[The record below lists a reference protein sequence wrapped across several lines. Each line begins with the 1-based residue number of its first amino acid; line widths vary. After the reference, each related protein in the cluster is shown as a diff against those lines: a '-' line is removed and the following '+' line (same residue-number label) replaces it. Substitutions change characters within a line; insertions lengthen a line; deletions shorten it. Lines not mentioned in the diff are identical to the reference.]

1 VFYFKFVAVL
11 GFKPTYL
18 FELIIMKEELAELNN
33 TFRDNISTVNNE
45 GKRIWVHARKPK
57 GRFYNFRNL
66 LGYFL
71 IVFLF
76 LAPIIKINGEQL
88 ILLDILERRFVFFGI
103 IFWPQDFYL
112 FYLIMFAVIV
122 FIIVFTVVYGRLFC
136 GWACPQ
142 TIFME
147 LVFRKIEWLIDG
159 NPTEQRKLK
168 AQKMNFS
175 KIWKRTLK
183 HCIFW
188 SISFLIS
195 NLFLAYLISTKELLK
210 IISEPVLLHL
220 TGFIAIILFTSV
232 FYFIFAWFR
241 EQVCTIM
248 CPYGRLQGVLLDSNS
263 IIVAYDYNRGEPRGA
278 ARKKDIEAGVVK
290 GDCIDCKLCVQV
302 CPTSI
307 DIRNGNQLECINC
320 TACIDACNSV
330 MKKQRKPIGLIRY
343 ASLKG
348 IQEGQ
353 KFKLTTRNVAY
364 TIFLFL
370 ILAFTTTIFLKRGSI
385 ETVILRTPGMVYQEQ
400 PNNEISNL
408 YNFKVV
414 NKSHQDI
421 VLDIRL
427 LQPVGRIVVSG
438 ETLLKYNSKMEGVIV
453 VFINKSDIKNKKT
466 KLRFGVYHNNSLL
479 EEYETNFAYK

>member
-1 VFYFKFVAVL
+1 MSE
-11 GFKPTYL
+11 YL
-18 FELIIMKEELAELNN
+18 NEENN
-33 TFRDNISTVNNE
+33 TFRDNISTVNKE

-57 GRFYNFRNL
+57 GKLYNYRNIF
-66 LGYFL
+66 GYFL
-71 IVFLF
+71 LAFLF
-76 LAPIIKINGEQL
+76 LAPILKINGEQL
-88 ILLDILERRFVFFGI
+88 ILIDILDRRFVFFGI

-112 FYLIMFAVIV
+112 FYLIMLAIIV

-159 NPTEQRKLK
+159 NHTEQRKLK
-168 AQKMNFS
+168 AQRLNLS

-183 HCIFW
+183 HSIFW
-188 SISFLIS
+188 IISFLIS
-195 NLFLAYLISTKELLK
+195 NLFLAYLVGTKILIH
-210 IISEPVLLHL
+210 IITDPVSEHLSGFVSIVL
-220 TGFIAIILFTSV
+220 FASV

-263 IIVAYDYNRGEPRGA
+263 IIVAYDYKRGEPRGA
-278 ARKKDIEAGVVK
+278 ARKKEIEAGIVK

-330 MKKQRKPIGLIRY
+330 MKKQKKPLGLIRY

-348 IQEGQ
+348 IQDGQ

-364 TIFLFL
+364 TIFLIF
-370 ILAFTTTIFLKRGSI
+370 ILVFTTSLFINRGSI
-385 ETVILRTPGMVYQEQ
+385 ETVILRTPGMDYQEQ

-408 YNFKVV
+408 YNFKIV
-414 NKSHQDI
+414 NKSNEDI
-421 VLDIRL
+421 SLEIKL
-427 LQPVGRIVVSG
+427 LEPKGHIVVSG
-438 ETLLKYNSKMEGVIV
+438 ETLLKYSSKTEGIIV
-453 VFINKSDIKNKKT
+453 VYLNKNDVKEKKS
-466 KLRFGVYHNNSLL
+466 KLKFGIYHKDKLL
-479 EEYETNFAYK
+479 EQYETNFAYK